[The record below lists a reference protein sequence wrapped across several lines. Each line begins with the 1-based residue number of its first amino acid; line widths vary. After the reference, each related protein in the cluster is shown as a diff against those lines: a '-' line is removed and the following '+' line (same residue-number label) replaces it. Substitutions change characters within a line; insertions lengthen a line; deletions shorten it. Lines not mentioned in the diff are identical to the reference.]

1 MYRYAE
7 YNGGITREQ
16 FLFYEMKDAVSF
28 FQNFASGFI

>member
-16 FLFYEMKDAVSF
+16 FLFYEMKVTANLLS
-28 FQNFASGFI
+28 QGFP